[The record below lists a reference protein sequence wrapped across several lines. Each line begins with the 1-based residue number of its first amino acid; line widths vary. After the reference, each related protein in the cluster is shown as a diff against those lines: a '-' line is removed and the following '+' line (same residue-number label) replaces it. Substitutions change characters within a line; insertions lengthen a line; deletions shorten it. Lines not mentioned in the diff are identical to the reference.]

1 MPREDNWLKEVGTP
15 DEWMKRAQ
23 SNLVRARQP
32 KPEEVFFE
40 DLVFDIQQSVEK
52 ALKALLLKKG
62 IRFRFVHDIA
72 ELLTLLEQNEVALPD
87 EIRAAADLTDYAV
100 QARYPGP
107 FEPVSENEYTTA
119 LDIANA
125 VLAWVTKQLLAEE
138 LTEEQD
144 IPSHIKDLSER
155 P

>member
-107 FEPVSENEYTTA
+107 FEPVSENEYTSA
-119 LDIANA
+119 LEIADA
-125 VLAWVTKQLLAEE
+125 VLSWVTPQLQTDE

>member
-107 FEPVSENEYTTA
+107 FEPVSENEYTSA
-119 LDIANA
+119 LEIADA
-125 VLAWVTKQLLAEE
+125 VLSWVTPQLQTDE

-144 IPSHIKDLSER
+144 IPSHIKDLDDRS
-155 P
+155 